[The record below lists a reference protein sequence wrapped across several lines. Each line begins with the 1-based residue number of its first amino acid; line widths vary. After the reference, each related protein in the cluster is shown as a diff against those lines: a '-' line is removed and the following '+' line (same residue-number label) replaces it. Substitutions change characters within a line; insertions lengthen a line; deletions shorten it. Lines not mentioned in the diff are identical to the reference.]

1 MRIALTHAHLDHVG
15 SVDALVKALPDAEL
29 LISERDARFIAG
41 DRSLDPG
48 EQEGKPRGSWK
59 TVEAKP
65 TRTISGGERVG
76 SLEVV
81 PSPGHTPGHVAF
93 LDTRDRTLI
102 AGDAFKTLR
111 RARHLRAVRPPL
123 PPRLD
128 GHVGPTPALESA
140 QALRALE
147 PSRLAV
153 GHGSVLNA
161 PGQAMD
167 LAIAR
172 GSSGLGHR
180 FARPRDQLGREAQL
194 EAGAAARLVDRR
206 GRGAVRLRHLAHD
219 REAEAGARHS
229 CGRPTAR

>member
-1 MRIALTHAHLDHVG
+1 MKTITHGPNLVQLMRVGFVNAYLVREDDGLTLVDTMLPGSEKGVLEAAESLGAPIVRIALTHAHLDHVG
-15 SVDALVKALPDAEL
+15 SVDALVKELPGAEL

-48 EQEGKPRGSWK
+48 EQQGKPRGSWK

-65 TRTISGGERVG
+65 TRTIGGGERVG

-102 AGDAFKTLR
+102 AGDAYSTYGGLATSAAFYPRMPLVWLGSW
-111 RARHLRAVRPPL
+111 HRP
-123 PPRLD
+123 
-128 GHVGPTPALESA
+128 TALESA

-153 GHGSVLNA
+153 GHGSVVNA

-167 LAIAR
+167 RAIAR
-172 GSSGLGHR
+172 GSS
-180 FARPRDQLGREAQL
+180 
-194 EAGAAARLVDRR
+194 
-206 GRGAVRLRHLAHD
+206 
-219 REAEAGARHS
+219 S
-229 CGRPTAR
+229 S

>member
-1 MRIALTHAHLDHVG
+1 MKTISHGPNLVQLIRAGFVNAYLVREDDGLTLVDTMLSGSEKGALEAAQSLGAPIVRVALTHAHLDHVG

-29 LISERDARFIAG
+29 SISERDARFIAG

-48 EQEGKPRGSWK
+48 EGEGKPRGSFK
-59 TVEAKP
+59 TLEARP
-65 TRTISGGERVG
+65 SRTLHGGERVG

-102 AGDAFKTLR
+102 AGDAFKSFGGLATCAHFDLR
-111 RARHLRAVRPPL
+111 FPLVWMGTWNRP
-123 PPRLD
+123 R
-128 GHVGPTPALESA
+128 ALESA

-153 GHGSVLNA
+153 GHGSVVNA

-167 LAIAR
+167 RAIAR
-172 GSSGLGHR
+172 GSS
-180 FARPRDQLGREAQL
+180 
-194 EAGAAARLVDRR
+194 
-206 GRGAVRLRHLAHD
+206 
-219 REAEAGARHS
+219 S
-229 CGRPTAR
+229 S